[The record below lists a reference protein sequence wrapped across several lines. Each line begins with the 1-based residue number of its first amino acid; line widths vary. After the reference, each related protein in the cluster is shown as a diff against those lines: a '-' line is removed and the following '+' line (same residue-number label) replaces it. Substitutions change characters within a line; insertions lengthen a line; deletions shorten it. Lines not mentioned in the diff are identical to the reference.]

1 MKTKNYSKLGNK
13 KNVAYRTPSSFRSM
27 FGLYKRLKNTER
39 NGFRKIKLHGR

>member
-27 FGLYKRLKNTER
+27 FGFHKRQKNLPL
-39 NGFRKIKLHGR
+39 NNFRKIKK